1 MKQIE
6 DNYNEI
12 SEIVVSGAKENNLK
26 NISLKIPR
34 DKMTVITGL
43 SGSGKSSLAFDTI
56 FAEGQRRYVETLSAY
71 AKQFLNVLKK
81 PDVDRIEGL
90 SPAISI
96 EQKTLSKHPRST
108 VGTVTEIYDYL
119 RLLFAKIGVQYSI
132 DANVPVIAKSHEQIL
147 NEILN
152 EFNKCKV
159 MILSPVVHGR
169 KGHYK
174 ELFVDLQKQG
184 FTKVRVDG
192 DILDL
197 AIEIKLTRY
206 QIHDID
212 VVIDRVEVKEE
223 ELTRISQSLDLA
235 LKMGDGN
242 AILHYQNPKTGE
254 WDDKLYNINF
264 SCPVTGRAYKDLA
277 PNKFSFNSP
286 YGACPKCNG
295 LGELFN
301 FDPELIIP
309 NKNISINEGAIQ
321 GLEVKRGNWIYV
333 QLLSFLESLSISLDT
348 PVKDIEP
355 EIIDFILNGAEDNE
369 YDMEYTFKS
378 GRKATI
384 KQKFR
389 GIIPLFSGQYEV
401 AVTANQKKRY
411 ENLMR
416 NIHCPTC
423 NGGRLNEESLFVKI
437 DGKNI
442 SDITKLDIQD
452 CINFFKELKT
462 KLSENELKIAG
473 LIIKEIIARL
483 EFLEN
488 VGLSYLN
495 LDRASKTLS
504 GGEAQRIR
512 LASQIG
518 SKLVGIMYVLD
529 EPSIGLHQHDNNR
542 LINSLKHLTSL
553 GNTLIVVEHDKAMI
567 EASDYFIDIGPG
579 AGIHGGEII
588 LASEPKN
595 IAKSKDYS
603 KSITAKYLTNELD
616 ITAPEKRR
624 EGNGKFIE
632 LIGTNGNNLKNVDL
646 KLPLAKL
653 ICITGMSGS
662 GKSTL
667 INDTLIPILMTRY
680 NNANRTALAYKE
692 IKGLENIDKVIEID
706 QSPIGRTPRSNPATY
721 TGLFTHIRDFFTM
734 LPESKIR
741 GYTAGRFSFNV
752 KDGRC
757 PECEGAGMKK
767 IEMSFL
773 PDVYVKC
780 DECGGKRYNRETLE
794 ITYKGKSISEVLDL
808 TVEEALEFFKEIPKI
823 KTKVKALNDVG
834 LTYITL
840 GQQAPTL
847 SGGEAQRVKLATELA
862 KKSTGK
868 TLYML
873 DEPTTGLHF
882 YDINILMKLL
892 NKLVDKGN
900 TVVII
905 EHNLDVIKCADW
917 VIDLGPEGGK
927 NGGNIVAEGT
937 PEAIAKNKDSLTGLY
952 LKEEL
957 KNYKKTNKARTN
969 S

>member
-1 MKQIE
+1 MMKQIE
-6 DNYNEI
+6 DNYKEI
-12 SEIVVSGAKENNLK
+12 EEIVVTGAKENNLK
-26 NISLKIPR
+26 NISVTIPR
-34 DKMTVITGL
+34 DKMTVITGM
-43 SGSGKSSLAFDTI
+43 SGSGKSSLAFDTL
-56 FAEGQRRYVETLSAY
+56 FAEGQRRYIETLSAY

-132 DANVPVIAKSHEQIL
+132 DANIPVVAKSHEQIL

-152 EFNKCKV
+152 EFDKKRV

-174 ELFVDLQKQG
+174 ELFLDLQKQG

-192 DILDL
+192 EILDL
-197 AIEIKLTRY
+197 ALEIKLARY

-212 VVIDRVEVKEE
+212 VIIDRIVVKEDD
-223 ELTRISQSLDLA
+223 LVRISQSLDLA

-242 AILHYQNPKTGE
+242 AIIHFENPKTNE
-254 WDDKLYNINF
+254 WDDRLYNINF
-264 SCPVTGRAYKDLA
+264 SCPITGRAYKELA

-286 YGACPKCNG
+286 YGACQNCSG
-295 LGELFN
+295 MGELYN

-309 NKNISINEGAIQ
+309 NKNLSINEGAIQ
-321 GLEVKRGNWIYV
+321 GLEIKRGNWMYV
-333 QLLSFLESLSISLDT
+333 QLTSFLEGVGVSLDT
-348 PVKDIEP
+348 PVKDLET
-355 EIIDFILNGAEDNE
+355 EIVDIILNGSENYEFDF
-369 YDMEYTFKS
+369 EYTLSS
-378 GRKATI
+378 GRKTKI
-384 KQKFR
+384 KQKLR
-389 GIIPLFSGQYEV
+389 GIIPLYMGQYEV
-401 AVTANQKKRY
+401 AITSNQKKRY

-416 NIHCPTC
+416 NVPCPKC
-423 NGGRLNEESLFVKI
+423 NGGRLNEESMFVRI
-437 DGKNI
+437 DGRNI
-442 SDITKLDIQD
+442 SEIAKLDIDD
-452 CINFFKELKT
+452 CIQFFKVLT
-462 KLSENELKIAG
+462 PKLSESEKKISG
-473 LIIKEIIARL
+473 LIIKEIISRL

-488 VGLSYLN
+488 VGLAYLS
-495 LDRASKTLS
+495 LDRTSKTLS

-542 LINSLKHLTSL
+542 LINSLKHLTDL

-567 EASDYFIDIGPG
+567 EQSDYLIDIGPG
-579 AGIHGGEII
+579 AGVHGGELI
-588 LASEPKN
+588 LATEPKN
-595 IAKSKDYS
+595 IKKNKKYKD
-603 KSITAKYLTNELD
+603 SITAQYLLNELD
-616 ITAPEKRR
+616 IVSPEKRR
-624 EGNGKFIE
+624 EGNGQFIE
-632 LIGTNGNNLKNVDL
+632 LLNATGNNLKDVNL
-646 KLPLAKL
+646 KLPLGKL
-653 ICITGMSGS
+653 ICVTGMSGS

-667 INDTLIPILMTRY
+667 VNDTLIPILMNRY
-680 NNANRTALAYKE
+680 NNANRSALAYKD
-692 IKGLENIDKVIEID
+692 ITGLENIDKVIEID
-706 QSPIGRTPRSNPATY
+706 QAPIGRTPRSNPATY

-741 GYTAGRFSFNV
+741 GYSAGRFSFNV

-757 PECEGAGMKK
+757 AECEGAGMKK
-767 IEMSFL
+767 IEMNFL

-780 DECGGKRYNRETLE
+780 DECDGKRYNRETLE
-794 ITYKGKSISEVLDL
+794 IKYKGKSISEVLDM
-808 TVEEALEFFKEIPKI
+808 TVEEALEFFIDIPKI

-868 TLYML
+868 TIYML

-882 YDINILMKLL
+882 HDINILMKLL

-900 TVVII
+900 TVIII

-917 VIDLGPEGGK
+917 VVDLGPEGGK
-927 NGGNIVAEGT
+927 KGGLIVAEGT
-937 PEAIAKNKDSLTGLY
+937 PEDIVKSKKSLTGLY
-952 LKEEL
+952 LKSEL
-957 KNYKKTNKARTN
+957 KNYIKSNKN
-969 S
+969 

>member
-6 DNYNEI
+6 DNYKEI
-12 SEIVVSGAKENNLK
+12 EEIVVTGAKENNLK
-26 NISLKIPR
+26 NISVTIPR
-34 DKMTVITGL
+34 DKMTVITGM
-43 SGSGKSSLAFDTI
+43 SGSGKSSLAFDTL
-56 FAEGQRRYVETLSAY
+56 FAEGQRRYIETLSAY

-132 DANVPVIAKSHEQIL
+132 DANIPVVAKSHEQIL
-147 NEILN
+147 NEILK
-152 EFNKCKV
+152 EFDKKRV

-174 ELFVDLQKQG
+174 ELFLDLQKQG

-192 DILDL
+192 EILDL
-197 AIEIKLTRY
+197 ALEIKLARY

-212 VVIDRVEVKEE
+212 VIIDRIVVKEDD
-223 ELTRISQSLDLA
+223 LVRISQSLDLA

-242 AILHYQNPKTGE
+242 AVIHFENPETNE
-254 WDDKLYNINF
+254 WDDRLYNINF
-264 SCPVTGRAYKDLA
+264 SCPVTGRAYKELA

-286 YGACPKCNG
+286 YGACPNCNG
-295 LGELFN
+295 LGELFH

-309 NKNISINEGAIQ
+309 NKNISINDGAIQ
-321 GLEVKRGNWIYV
+321 GLEVKRGNWIFV
-333 QLLSFLESLSISLDT
+333 QLTSLLEGLGISLDT
-348 PVKDIEP
+348 PIKDLEP
-355 EIIDFILNGAEDNE
+355 EIVDMVLNGSENYQFDI
-369 YDMEYTFKS
+369 DYTLSS
-378 GRKATI
+378 GRKAQI

-389 GIIPLFSGQYEV
+389 GIIPLFMGQFEV
-401 AVTANQKKRY
+401 AVTSNQKKRY

-416 NIHCPTC
+416 NVPCPKC
-423 NGGRLNEESLFVKI
+423 KGGRLNEESMFVRI
-437 DGKNI
+437 DGRNI
-442 SDITKLDIQD
+442 SEISKLDIDD
-452 CINFFKELKT
+452 CIQFFKELIP
-462 KLSENELKIAG
+462 KLSESEKKIAG
-473 LIIKEIIARL
+473 LIIKEIISRL

-488 VGLSYLN
+488 VGLTYLN
-495 LDRASKTLS
+495 LNRTSKTLS

-542 LINSLKHLTSL
+542 LINSLKHLTEM

-567 EASDYFIDIGPG
+567 EQADYLVDIGPG
-579 AGIHGGEII
+579 AGIHGGELI
-588 LASEPKN
+588 LATEPKN
-595 IAKSKDYS
+595 IKKNKNY
-603 KSITAKYLTNELD
+603 KNSITAQYILNELD
-616 ITAPEKRR
+616 ITSPNKRQ
-624 EGNGKFIE
+624 EGNGHFIE
-632 LIGTNGNNLKNVDL
+632 LLNATGNNLKDVSL
-646 KLPLAKL
+646 KLPLGKL

-667 INDTLIPILMTRY
+667 INDTLIPILMNRY
-680 NNANRTALAYKE
+680 NNANRSALAYKD
-692 IKGLENIDKVIEID
+692 ITGLEQIDKVIEID
-706 QSPIGRTPRSNPATY
+706 QAPIGRTPRSNPATY
-721 TGLFTHIRDFFTM
+721 TGLFTHIRDFFTL

-752 KDGRC
+752 RDGRC
-757 PECEGAGMKK
+757 AECEGAGMKK
-767 IEMSFL
+767 IEMNFL

-794 ITYKGKSISEVLDL
+794 IKYKGKNISEVLDM
-808 TVEEALEFFKEIPKI
+808 TVEEALEFFTDIPKI
-823 KTKVKALNDVG
+823 KSKVKALNDVG

-882 YDINILMKLL
+882 HDINILMKLL

-900 TVVII
+900 TVIII

-927 NGGNIVAEGT
+927 KGGLIVAEGT
-937 PEAIAKNKDSLTGLY
+937 PEDIAKNKKSLTGLY
-952 LKEEL
+952 LKAEL
-957 KNYKKTNKARTN
+957 KK
-969 S
+969 